1 MTLVEQFKEE
11 LKTKTVTEAF
21 NTVNTVAINKS
32 TTDKTF
38 NIKEAYDFIL
48 YLKDKFSQ
56 DCLDILNKE
65 EEEPFVFFLYDII
78 LSAKIDAD
86 LLDEINNE
94 FDKRTLYEMKTLKD
108 NIKDIFNKYGILNIG
123 KIGFK
128 KIEEETKEIK
138 NDIYIQNEQQL
149 DSILTNNFFRVAF
162 LLDYCF
168 VNVITFDEEEEKS
181 VMVSYHIYDNHW
193 KTVTIDAMQDALD
206 NIPLEEQHKDIII
219 EEFKRKY

>member
-38 NIKEAYDFIL
+38 NIKEAYDFIR

-206 NIPLEEQHKDIII
+206 NIPLEDQHKDIII

>member
-21 NTVNTVAINKS
+21 NIVNTIAINKS
-32 TTDKTF
+32 TTDKQF

-206 NIPLEEQHKDIII
+206 NIPLEDQHKDIII

>member
-21 NTVNTVAINKS
+21 NTVNTIAINKS
-32 TTDKTF
+32 TTDKQF

-193 KTVTIDAMQDALD
+193 KTVTIDAMQDALN
-206 NIPLEEQHKDIII
+206 NIPLEDQHKDIII